1 MMKTNSSQARMQA
14 KARAAMEPGL
24 GKTTPQ
30 VAVKKSNEMRERAM
44 IAKER
49 PIGLRS
55 GGPVRHYADGGSVK
69 KRDEREVIE
78 FSGKELDDMMGGASH
93 PTKIKGKGMRGAA
106 AAEAFVNQS
115 RKGKSKEAS
124 DDASDVMRGFGW
136 DKDTLGPNYDYDEKT
151 TNKAKGGAVKK
162 SDAKQDKALMSRHNR
177 LMHPGQKPKMAG
189 GGMAKMAAGGA
200 AKVRKGV
207 ATPKGAPKPQPR
219 SKNPAYR

>member
-49 PIGLRS
+49 PIGLKS

-69 KRDEREVIE
+69 KKSEREVIE
-78 FSGKELDDMMGGASH
+78 FSGKELDRIMGGESG
-93 PTKIKGKGMRGAA
+93 PQKIKAGEKRGMAA
-106 AAEAFVNQS
+106 DRAYWDQKH
-115 RKGKSKEAS
+115 KGKSH
-124 DDASDVMRGFGW
+124 DAAMDAATVIAG
-136 DKDTLGPNYDYDEKT
+136 EKYV
-151 TNKAKGGAVKK
+151 NGGSVKK

>member
-30 VAVKKSNEMRERAM
+30 VAVKKCNEMRERAM

-49 PIGLRS
+49 PIGLKH
-55 GGPVRHYADGGSVK
+55 GGPVHS
-69 KRDEREVIE
+69 E
-78 FSGKELDDMMGGASH
+78 
-93 PTKIKGKGMRGAA
+93 KG
-106 AAEAFVNQS
+106 E
-115 RKGKSKEAS
+115 
-124 DDASDVMRGFGW
+124 
-136 DKDTLGPNYDYDEKT
+136 
-151 TNKAKGGAVKK
+151 KK